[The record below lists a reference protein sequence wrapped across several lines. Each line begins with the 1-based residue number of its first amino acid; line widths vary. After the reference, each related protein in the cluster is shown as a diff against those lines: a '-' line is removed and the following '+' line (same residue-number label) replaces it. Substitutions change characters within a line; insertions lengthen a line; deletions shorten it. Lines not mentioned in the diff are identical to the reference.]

1 MSKSFRKNP
10 AGTGKVKGTPS
21 SKIWCNK
28 VLRRIERQLMRR
40 EEFESLPY
48 RLEMLKPQKK
58 ENDYELR
65 IAWSCITDPHEK
77 KLLWGK

>member
-10 AGTGKVKGTPS
+10 AGADKIKGTQS

-58 ENDYELR
+58 ENDCELR
-65 IAWSCITDPHEK
+65 IAWSCITDPHKE
-77 KLLWGK
+77 KLLWEK